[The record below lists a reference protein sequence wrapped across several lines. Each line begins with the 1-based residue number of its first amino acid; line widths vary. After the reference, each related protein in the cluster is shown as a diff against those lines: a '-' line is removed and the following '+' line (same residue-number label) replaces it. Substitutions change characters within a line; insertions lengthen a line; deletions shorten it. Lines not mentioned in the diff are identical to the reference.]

1 MLSNITLCQ
10 AQLFKG
16 FGKKLEKKVEKRIEG
31 KADRHVDK
39 VLDKADKKTD
49 EPIDD
54 ALHNKKAKTNA
65 EKNVKIDNNEKINK
79 SKKGETDSLQASEGN
94 GMGEIGKNY
103 EFIHGERTIFE
114 TSFSDVVIGN
124 FPRDLER
131 SEEHTSELQSLMRI
145 SY

>member
-49 EPIDD
+49 EPIAD
-54 ALHNKKAKTNA
+54 ALHNKKAKTHE
-65 EKNVKIDNNEKINK
+65 EKNVKVENNEKINK
-79 SKKGETDSLQASEGN
+79 SQKGETKNLLDYEENST
-94 GMGEIGKNY
+94 GEIGKKY
-103 EFIHGERTIFE
+103 DVKRKRDGRGKSE
-114 TSFSDVVIGN
+114 T
-124 FPRDLER
+124 
-131 SEEHTSELQSLMRI
+131 T
-145 SY
+145 

>member
-79 SKKGETDSLQASEGN
+79 SQKRETDNLQAYEGN
-94 GMGEIGKNY
+94 GMSEIGQHKY
-103 EFIHGERTIFE
+103 FKPVRQT
-114 TSFSDVVIGN
+114 
-124 FPRDLER
+124 
-131 SEEHTSELQSLMRI
+131 
-145 SY
+145 